1 MAKIITVFFSMK
13 GETYINGSIVNLSKG
28 NTNVAAE
35 FVQEAVGGD
44 IFEIEAIR
52 EYSKEHFTM
61 IEEAK
66 EELRKGELPAIK
78 KFLDNLEDY
87 DTIFLGYPN
96 WWGTLPM
103 PVVTFLSYYDWKGKT
118 IIPFCSNEGS
128 GLGKSVNDLKRHCP
142 NAVIKEGISIHGAE
156 TQKLKAKIM
165 NWAKGQIK
173 E

>member
-1 MAKIITVFFSMK
+1 MK
-13 GETYINGSIVNLSKG
+13 GETYVNGSVVNLSKG

-44 IFEIEAIR
+44 IFEIEAVR

-78 KFLDNLEDY
+78 RFLDTFDNY
-87 DTIFLGYPN
+87 DTTFLGYPN
-96 WWGTLPM
+96 WWGTIPM
-103 PVVTFLSYYDWKGKT
+103 PVVAFLRHYDWKGEI

-128 GLGKSVNDLKRHCP
+128 GLGKSVNDIKKYCP
-142 NAVIKEGISIHGAE
+142 DTLIKEGISIHGAE
-156 TQKLKAKIM
+156 TQKLKSQIM
-165 NWAKGQIK
+165 NWAKNQLKG
-173 E
+173 